1 MGDLELL
8 GVRRLRELL
17 RTHRIMLTKSL
28 GQNFVVDPNTIRK
41 VVDVA
46 EVAPEDHVLEIGAG
60 AGSLTLELARRARKV
75 TALEIDERLRPI
87 LADTL
92 ADASNVEV
100 IFDDVLRIDLASVD
114 ASKVVANLPYN
125 IAAQTVIRV
134 LQEAPSIQT
143 LCVMTQREVG
153 DRLAAKP
160 GSKTYGLSSVLV
172 GFHATASVAA
182 RISRNVFFP
191 APTVDSVLIRIERRS
206 DRPADIE
213 ETFVSVARAAFGQR
227 RKNIRNS
234 LSAIAPIAEVEGAL
248 AAASID
254 PSSRAESLDVGDF
267 ISLSRAF
274 VSS

>member
-28 GQNFVVDPNTIRK
+28 GQNFVIDPNTIRK

-46 EVAPEDHVLEIGAG
+46 EVTQEDHVLEIGAG

-87 LADTL
+87 LVDTL
-92 ADASNVEV
+92 ADATNVEM
-100 IFDDVLRIDLASVD
+100 IFDDVLRIDLASTD
-114 ASKVVANLPYN
+114 ATKVVANLPYN
-125 IAAQTVIRV
+125 IAAQTVIKV

-160 GSKTYGLSSVLV
+160 GSKIYGLSSVLV
-172 GFHATASVAA
+172 GFHATASTAA
-182 RISRNVFFP
+182 RISRSVFFP
-191 APTVDSVLIRIERRS
+191 APNVDSVLVRIERRS
-206 DRPADIE
+206 DSPTEIE
-213 ETFVSVARAAFGQR
+213 ETYVAVARAAFGQR

-234 LSAIAPIAEVEGAL
+234 LSAIAPIADVEAAL
-248 AAASID
+248 ATASID
-254 PSSRAESLDVGDF
+254 PTSRAESLDVGDF
-267 ISLSRAF
+267 IALSRALA
-274 VSS
+274 SS